1 MCTVTEDW
9 PETHGNLMP
18 ESVVTTPI
26 ALQWTS
32 IWVGSGLWSLADPY
46 SYSEYFDA
54 REIG

>member
-1 MCTVTEDW
+1 
-9 PETHGNLMP
+9 MP

-46 SYSEYFDA
+46 SYSEYSDA